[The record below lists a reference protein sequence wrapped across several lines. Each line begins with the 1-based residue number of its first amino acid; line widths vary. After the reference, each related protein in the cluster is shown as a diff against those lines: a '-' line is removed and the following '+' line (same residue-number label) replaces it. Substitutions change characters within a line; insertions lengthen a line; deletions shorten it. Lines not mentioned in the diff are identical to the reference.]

1 MVQAEGTLAIV
12 IDVLRAS
19 TTIVT
24 ALGNGASAIIPLATV
39 EEARARQ
46 AQEPHLLLGGE
57 RNAHPLPGF
66 DFGNSPL
73 DYTPEKVQGR
83 EVILTTTNG
92 TRALQGAHQ
101 AGASAIIVGALT
113 NRQAVVDFCSSWDG
127 SILLVCAGS
136 HGRFSL
142 EDALCAGAI
151 IAGLDPKLRL
161 TDGART
167 CRALYEHYGAEQLP
181 SQIASSDHG
190 LGLKGKGYGPDVVF
204 ATALDVTSLVPI
216 YRGGEIRPLE
226 GKAIG

>member
-113 NRQAVVDFCSSWDG
+113 NRQAVVDFALVGMDPSCLSVQAPTGGFLRRCFVCRGDYRGVG
-127 SILLVCAGS
+127 S
-136 HGRFSL
+136 
-142 EDALCAGAI
+142 
-151 IAGLDPKLRL
+151 KLRL
-161 TDGART
+161 TDG
-167 CRALYEHYGAEQLP
+167 
-181 SQIASSDHG
+181 
-190 LGLKGKGYGPDVVF
+190 PDVSG
-204 ATALDVTSLVPI
+204 SL
-216 YRGGEIRPLE
+216 
-226 GKAIG
+226 